1 MFLFLSFTLPRFLT
15 LVNLTNLVRQLS
27 ITLVVAAGVTVV
39 MIGGEIDI
47 SVGSIVTLSAIICG
61 MGINRYGVGIGMLSG
76 VAAGLTIGALN
87 GLFVAVFKTPS
98 FITTLSTMLI
108 ARSLSYVISRGQ
120 VISNFPQGFRGLSQ
134 SEFLGIPVLMIYVIL
149 VYLLTNWYMLRTRF
163 GKYVYATGS
172 NEISAGL
179 CGIKTTGV
187 KFTTFI
193 ISGLYS
199 GFAGILLLSRI
210 MAVQADTARNMELE
224 VFASVIVG
232 GTALYGGRGN
242 VLMTIVGVFIIGMIR
257 NAVNLSRI
265 DMFWN
270 DLLTGV
276 IILVALLVAVGWN
289 RFRRISG
296 EMLGASE

>member
-1 MFLFLSFTLPRFLT
+1 
-15 LVNLTNLVRQLS
+15 
-27 ITLVVAAGVTVV
+27 
-39 MIGGEIDI
+39 
-47 SVGSIVTLSAIICG
+47 
-61 MGINRYGVGIGMLSG
+61 
-76 VAAGLTIGALN
+76 
-87 GLFVAVFKTPS
+87 
-98 FITTLSTMLI
+98 
-108 ARSLSYVISRGQ
+108 
-120 VISNFPQGFRGLSQ
+120 
-134 SEFLGIPVLMIYVIL
+134 
-149 VYLLTNWYMLRTRF
+149 
-163 GKYVYATGS
+163 
-172 NEISAGL
+172 
-179 CGIKTTGV
+179 
-187 KFTTFI
+187 
-193 ISGLYS
+193 
-199 GFAGILLLSRI
+199 